1 MVDTISLDLLA
12 ARKGV
17 NMKIAFLFAG
27 QGAQA
32 VGMGKDFYDNYNLAK
47 VIYDNYPEIK
57 DLCFEGPAELLNQT
71 AYAQKAMLLTS
82 YVIASVLKS
91 NGIEP
96 EYACGLSLGEYSALA
111 FANTW
116 KLDDAIEII
125 TSRGNIM
132 QNALPLGTSKMAA
145 GIGLD
150 RNVILDVLKNVDGIC
165 EIANYNC
172 PGQIVITGD
181 NKGVDNAMPLLT
193 AAGAKRVLPLNVSGA
208 FHSSL
213 LIPASKELRKTL
225 DKFSPNKPQYK
236 IIYNVSG
243 KEENKPLND
252 ILEAQICHS
261 VYFEDSLKYLKE
273 NGVDTFIEIG
283 PGKTLSGLVRK
294 TLTDVKCY
302 AITDVESLNKV
313 LEELK

>member
-1 MVDTISLDLLA
+1 
-12 ARKGV
+12 
-17 NMKIAFLFAG
+17 MKIAFLFAG

-96 EYACGLSLGEYSALA
+96 EYVCGLSLGEYSALA

-145 GIGLD
+145 VIGLD

-181 NKGVDNAMPLLT
+181 NKGVDCAIPLLT

-243 KEENKPLND
+243 KEEDKPLND

>member
-1 MVDTISLDLLA
+1 
-12 ARKGV
+12 
-17 NMKIAFLFAG
+17 MKIAFLFAG

-32 VGMGKDFYDNYNLAK
+32 VGMGKDFYDNYPLAK

-57 DLCFEGPAELLNQT
+57 DLCFEGPAEKLNQT

-82 YVIASVLKS
+82 YTIASILKS

-116 KLDDAIEII
+116 KLDEAIEII
-125 TSRGNIM
+125 TSRGEIM

-145 GIGLD
+145 VIGLD
-150 RNVILDVLKNVDGIC
+150 RNIILETIKNVDGIC

-181 NKGVDNAMPLLT
+181 NKGVDAAMPLLT

-225 DKFSPNKPQYK
+225 DKFSPNKPIYK

-243 KEENKPLND
+243 KEEEKPLND
-252 ILEAQICHS
+252 LLEAQICHS

-273 NGVDTFIEIG
+273 QGVDTFIEIG

-302 AITDVESLNKV
+302 AVTDVESLNAL
-313 LEELK
+313 LEALK